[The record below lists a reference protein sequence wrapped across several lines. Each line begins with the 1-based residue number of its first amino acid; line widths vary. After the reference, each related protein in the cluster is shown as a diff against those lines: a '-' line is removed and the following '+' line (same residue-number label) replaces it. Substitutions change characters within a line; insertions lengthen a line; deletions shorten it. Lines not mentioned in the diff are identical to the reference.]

1 MEINW
6 KPDKDSNRTLKD
18 QILDYFLQK
27 ISSGTWPIGTK
38 ILAER
43 KLAEVF
49 EVNRSTITN
58 VLDELRADG
67 ILSSKGSRGTVVSNN
82 TWSLLGS
89 LSSPNWRSHIDES
102 IYKPNHKVI
111 QMINKYEFKEG
122 IIRLGTGELSPSLYP
137 GDLVKE
143 ILVDISNELEPM
155 SYEPPLGNKKLR
167 EVISDHVKGMGI
179 VASPEEILVTSGSLQ
194 ALHLISIGLLRPG
207 ATVLLER
214 PSYLKSLFT
223 FQSAG
228 MLLKGVDMDGN
239 GIDLEKLKASF
250 TSGRSNLVYTIPT
263 YNNPTGQL
271 MDLQK
276 RELFMDLVKENR
288 IPIIED
294 DAYGDLWIDEQP
306 PKPLK
311 SMDTDGNVLYLG
323 TLSKSFSPGLRIGYL
338 IGPEPVVERLGDIKM
353 QLDYG
358 SSSMSQQIASKWLSE
373 GYSKIYSERLRDEL
387 RIRRDY
393 TYDLL
398 VEYFG
403 QYSKFAKPK
412 GGFYIWVKFNK
423 HVNTTKLFEEAL
435 KRNVL
440 LNIGNIYDFNEN
452 NCLRISYA
460 YADLDQIK
468 EGIIILSDI
477 IGEMI

>member
-6 KPDKDSNRTLKD
+6 KPDKESSKTLKD
-18 QILDYFLQK
+18 QIMDYFLQK

-38 ILAER
+38 ILSER
-43 KLAEVF
+43 KLAETF
-49 EVNRSTITN
+49 EVNRSTITT

-67 ILSSKGSRGTVVSNN
+67 ILSSSGSRGTIVSNN

-122 IIRLGTGELSPSLYP
+122 IIRLGTGELSPTLYP
-137 GDLVKE
+137 GDLVKD
-143 ILVDISNELEPM
+143 ILIEISNELEPM
-155 SYEPPLGNKKLR
+155 SYEPPLGNQRLR
-167 EVISDHVKGMGI
+167 QVISEHVKDMGI
-179 VASPEEILVTSGSLQ
+179 TASPDEILVTSGSLQ

-207 ATVLLER
+207 TTVLLER

-228 MLLKGVDMDGN
+228 MILKGVDMDGN
-239 GIDLEKLKASF
+239 GIDIDKLKQGF
-250 TSGRSNLVYTIPT
+250 TNGRSNLVYTIPT
-263 YNNPTGQL
+263 FNNPTGQL
-271 MDLQK
+271 MDQSK
-276 RELFMDLVKENR
+276 REKFIQLLKDNR

-294 DAYGDLWIDEQP
+294 DAYADLWIDELP

-358 SSSMSQQIASKWLSE
+358 SSSMSQQIAAKWLSR
-373 GYSKIYSERLRDEL
+373 GYNKIYSKRLRDEL
-387 RIRRDY
+387 RMRRDY
-393 TYDLL
+393 TYKLL
-398 VEYFG
+398 KDYFG
-403 QYSKFAKPK
+403 MYSTFSLPT
-412 GGFYIWVKFNK
+412 GGFYIWVKFNV
-423 HVNTTKLFEEAL
+423 HINMTKLFEEAL

-440 LNIGNIYDFNEN
+440 LNIGSIYDFNEN
-452 NCLRISYA
+452 DCLRISYS
-460 YADLDQIK
+460 YADLDQIH
-468 EGIIILSDI
+468 EGIKILADI
-477 IGEMI
+477 IEEMV